1 MSDLPRSTLCPS
13 LSLSFTIIV
22 SISGSKA
29 KVSIFSKEYVSGVCT
44 EMLPLRVVQL
54 PMVVNYDTNWGLQE
68 FQIIRNKSVPDN
80 EKMVKFN
87 EHKSEGQHSKQV
99 YDWEILELFFLHH
112 NLDPRFYLDEH
123 GEDKV
128 KVRE

>member
-1 MSDLPRSTLCPS
+1 
-13 LSLSFTIIV
+13 
-22 SISGSKA
+22 
-29 KVSIFSKEYVSGVCT
+29 
-44 EMLPLRVVQL
+44 MLPLRVVQL